1 MGPLFL
7 PSERIAMMR
16 VAVFVDAGYL
26 YAAGSAS
33 LLGTSATRE
42 MTDLNQSKTIAAL
55 RSTALEKANDA
66 QLLRIYW
73 YDGVLPQGPSPE
85 QRRIADADDVKLR
98 LGIVTPHGQKGVD
111 SLIVTDLVELARNGA
126 ISDAVLM
133 SGDEDVRI
141 GVQIAQSFGVRVHL
155 VGIEPRHNNQSRAL
169 MQESDTATEW
179 SKSIIERI
187 MTSRAG
193 FDAGAVEGGA
203 PAIDAQSDIAPV
215 LDEVVAELVSAL
227 SPDEIQAIAIL
238 LPREKVPREYDRQL
252 LRRSSQRVGSFLS
265 DTERDYLRSRLKA
278 AARDSASDTDS
289 GSGE

>member
-1 MGPLFL
+1 
-7 PSERIAMMR
+7 MMR

-42 MTDLNQSKTIAAL
+42 MTDLNQSDAIAAL
-55 RSTALEKANDA
+55 RETAAEKANDA

-85 QRRIADADDVKLR
+85 QRRVADADDVKLR

-155 VGIEPRHNNQSRAL
+155 IGIEPRQNNQSRAL

-179 SKSIIERI
+179 SKSTIERI
-187 MTSRAG
+187 MTSRTG

-215 LDEVVAELVSAL
+215 LDEVVAELVGAL

-252 LRRSSQRVGSFLS
+252 LRRSSQRAGSFLNS
-265 DTERDYLRSRLKA
+265 TERNYIRSRLKA
-278 AARDSASDTDS
+278 AARDSVPDTGTDS